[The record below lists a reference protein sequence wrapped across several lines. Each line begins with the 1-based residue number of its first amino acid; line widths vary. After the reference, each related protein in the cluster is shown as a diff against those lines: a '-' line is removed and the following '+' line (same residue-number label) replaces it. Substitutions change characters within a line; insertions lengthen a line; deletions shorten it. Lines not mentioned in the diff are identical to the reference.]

1 MKRAAAFI
9 ALLTLF
15 SLPSF
20 AGDPVFRIRAGDDYN
35 RYSNEELRR
44 RVYDLERAVYQLQQ
58 RIYNL
63 EAAPPQPQ
71 AVIVAPPP
79 EKPFTCSLEDNF
91 GQMHMATAITKT
103 LAEAETLAKCSRN
116 QNSMFCKRDRMHCGQ

>member
-1 MKRAAAFI
+1 MKRALAFV

-63 EAAPPQPQ
+63 EAAPPPP
-71 AVIVAPPP
+71 VIVAPPP
-79 EKPFTCSLEDNF
+79 ERPWTCSLQDNF
-91 GQMHMATAITKT
+91 GQMHIFTAQTRS
-103 LAEAETLAKCSRN
+103 LAEAETLSKCAQN
-116 QNSMFCKRDRMHCGQ
+116 QNAMFCKRDRMRCGQ